1 MKIGLWSDSVSF
13 PSLPLMKLSSYHKSL
28 GDTVELICD
37 GGGHYDKVYISKVFN
52 LPRIKKIPQSPPNFY
67 ADEVVMGGTGL
78 AIEIVNGKE
87 IFHKERHSNL
97 PTDIEHLYPDYSLYP
112 EYNDM
117 ACGFLTRGCCN
128 ACGFCIVCEKEGHCS
143 YKVADLE
150 EFWRGQKVI
159 KLLDPNILAC
169 KDRDNLLKQL
179 IDSKARVDFTQGL
192 DARFINKDITDALNQ
207 MKVQN
212 IHFAFDFMKNEN
224 AILKGLSCFNQYYQK
239 SRWNLNCYILT
250 NYDTTLE
257 EDWYRVKK
265 VKELGFHP
273 YVMIYQKGTHPQ
285 FLTDLA
291 RWSNSRFISKS
302 VPFEDYIPRVDGK
315 TCGQLYRKILCPE
328 IEGITMKA
336 S

>member
-1 MKIGLWSDSVSF
+1 MI
-13 PSLPLMKLSSYHKSL
+13 
-28 GDTVELICD
+28 

-52 LPRIKKIPQSPPNFY
+52 LPGIKKIPKSPPNFY

-112 EYNDM
+112 EYSDM

-128 ACGFCIVCEKEGHCS
+128 ACGFCIVCEKEGRCS

-150 EFWRGQKVI
+150 EFWWNQKVI

-192 DARFINKDITDALNQ
+192 DARFITKDITDALNQ

-224 AILKGLSCFNQYYQK
+224 AILNGLSCFNQYYQK

-302 VPFEDYIPRVDGK
+302 VSFEDYIPRVDGK
-315 TCGQLYRKILCPE
+315 TCGQLYRRILHPE